1 MELGN
6 LNMDAR
12 FQDFDVSVDGPNFC
26 RPPPHARPSADRP
39 FPRQNLRH
47 SIKGFTVDRLKHIIT
62 GFGESCG
69 VPLAKSGKKQ
79 ELIDRITKEME
90 KMRYKTEA
98 DKWDKARAVIYQ
110 VKNTGGYVV

>member
-1 MELGN
+1 M
-6 LNMDAR
+6 
-12 FQDFDVSVDGPNFC
+12 
-26 RPPPHARPSADRP
+26 
-39 FPRQNLRH
+39 
-47 SIKGFTVDRLKHIIT
+47 
-62 GFGESCG
+62 
-69 VPLAKSGKKQ
+69 AKSGKKQ